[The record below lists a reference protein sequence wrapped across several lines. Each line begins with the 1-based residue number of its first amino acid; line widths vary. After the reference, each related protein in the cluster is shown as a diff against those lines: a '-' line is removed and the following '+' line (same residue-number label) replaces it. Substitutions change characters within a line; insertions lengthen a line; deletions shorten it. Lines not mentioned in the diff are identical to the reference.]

1 MDLKNPRFLWSPG
14 AVVLLK
20 IGSSQPD
27 TLFTG
32 KHLQS
37 MSIDGP
43 GTLQSSMCHTL
54 KHKIRH
60 GPFISILIS
69 MAGIQKSTPWLI
81 QMPDGN

>member
-54 KHKIRH
+54 KHKRPFYLNSDFNGRH
-60 GPFISILIS
+60 SKKYPLADSD
-69 MAGIQKSTPWLI
+69 A
-81 QMPDGN
+81 